1 MQQVMK
7 TKIIVFA
14 LMFALSALL
23 IQACSLSKQGN
34 NVKIEPVQAPLFPVS
49 ALTLAFN
56 QEVNAEIEKETKK
69 NYQPSEKLVEKYGLI
84 YKNDSI
90 FITGSAKFMAEAG
103 SKDLAEIAVFRGSAT
118 NGLYSVFLSFHNLN
132 AFYKSKSIS
141 YFEIANLNNMLNK

>member
-1 MQQVMK
+1 MQR
-7 TKIIVFA
+7 
-14 LMFALSALL
+14 L
-23 IQACSLSKQGN
+23 I
-34 NVKIEPVQAPLFPVS
+34 
-49 ALTLAFN
+49 
-56 QEVNAEIEKETKK
+56 

-132 AFYKSKSIS
+132 AFYNSKSIS
-141 YFEIANLNNMLNK
+141 YFEIANINNMLNK